1 MTTILE
7 AGLPVRAVLRTDAM
21 YLLVKQINV
30 TELHDAFMFQ
40 TVNRV
45 TAPPQA
51 IVRIDRR
58 HVGREPLSGAPAGA
72 ILHVGRCGSTLL
84 SQLLKQQGSV
94 TVYAEPLPLNELL
107 APPHK
112 WPRDE
117 LVAAVRS
124 LGAAFARHAGGP
136 YVLKCS
142 SWITLFADVLLEA
155 FPNMPWVFS
164 MRDPLEVGV
173 SYMNDLPQWLW
184 GESDQARAFA
194 RILNPAQLVLSKE
207 EIFARFFSACCDAVA
222 QLDVKRGELIN
233 YDALPQAV
241 WKILAPHFL
250 LSTDAAQQ
258 QRMLEASQL
267 YVKTRLGDTT
277 KAFSQDSAE
286 KRANA
291 SSDLIQAIES
301 LARPSLVALLLS
313 RH

>member
-7 AGLPVRAVLRTDAM
+7 AGLPVRAVLRADAM
-21 YLLVKQINV
+21 YLLLKQIDV

-40 TVNRV
+40 TVNCV

-58 HVGREPLSGAPAGA
+58 HVGRELPPGAPAGV

-112 WPRDE
+112 WPRNE

-124 LGAAFARHAGGP
+124 LGAAFAQHARGP

-142 SWITLFADVLLEA
+142 SWVTLFADVLLEA
-155 FPNMPWVFS
+155 FPNTPWVFG
-164 MRDPLEVGV
+164 MRDPVEVGV
-173 SYMNDLPQWLW
+173 SYMKDLPQWLW

-194 RILNPAQLVLSKE
+194 RILNPTQQVRSKE
-207 EIFARFFSACCDAVA
+207 EHFARLFSACCDAVA
-222 QLDVKRGELIN
+222 QLDLTRGKLIN
-233 YDALPQAV
+233 YEALPQAV
-241 WKILAPHFL
+241 WNTLAPHFL
-250 LSTDAAQQ
+250 LSIDAAQQ
-258 QRMLEASQL
+258 QRMLEASRQYAKL
-267 YVKTRLGDTT
+267 RLGDA
-277 KAFSQDSAE
+277 KQAFSQDSAE

-291 SSDLIQAIES
+291 SSDLIQAVE
-301 LARPSLVALLLS
+301 LRALHLWPCC
-313 RH
+313 